1 MIEVALLYDLDR
13 GVDQEAYAAWA
24 KKVIGHVLRSP
35 GLIEFRAHRNLLGSP
50 QIRSISV
57 WESLADWQSFF
68 QSEAWQ
74 AAEVELRTKFAPAIR
89 VELWGPSPVVPEPL
103 KPGK

>member
-1 MIEVALLYDLDR
+1 MSDNR
-13 GVDQEAYAAWA
+13 
-24 KKVIGHVLRSP
+24 
-35 GLIEFRAHRNLLGSP
+35 
-50 QIRSISV
+50 
-57 WESLADWQSFF
+57 ADWQNFF

-89 VELWGPSPVVPEPL
+89 VELWGPSPVVPEAL